1 MKITSANYPDFVAN
15 MQIKWREGF
24 ERVPLM
30 AKKLYDVQ
38 NNDLLITDHSG
49 IENGGFARRKAEG
62 DNYYKGN
69 PVQNYRKTMTK
80 YRVGEQEEITW
91 EMRKYDKYKKM
102 GDVIKML
109 GEKVSQRMEID
120 LSHRLTFGT
129 ATTYTDMDGETV
141 SITTG
146 DGLQLFYSLHTVPG
160 SSTTFRNRIAN
171 NPAISK
177 GGLEAAELLFSSQMI
192 DTSGGKIVVK
202 PDTIITTDDPNTV
215 NTVLEFLRS
224 TAAPEG
230 AHSGIVNNYK
240 SKYNHIVLPYL
251 ATTNVG
257 AYDSTKAKY
266 WMLASVAH
274 TDAVCEISEM
284 PHMIAP
290 AAGQNSEEFD
300 NDDWK
305 FKGSAAYG
313 IEIIDPRWIVMSSG
327 DGTA

>member
-1 MKITSANYPDFVAN
+1 MKITTANYPDFVAN

-24 ERVPLM
+24 ERVPLK
-30 AKKLYDVQ
+30 AKELYDVQ
-38 NNDLLITDHSG
+38 YNELYITDHSG

-91 EMRKYDKYKKM
+91 EMRKYDRYKKM
-102 GDVIKML
+102 ADTIKML

-120 LSHRLTFGT
+120 LTHRFTFGT
-129 ATTYTDMDGETV
+129 ATTYTDMDGESV
-141 SITTG
+141 AIDTG
-146 DGLQLFYSLHTVPG
+146 DDLQLFYSAHKVPG
-160 SSTTFRNRIAN
+160 SATTYRNRIAN
-171 NPAISK
+171 NPLFSR
-177 GGLEAAELLFSSQMI
+177 GGLEAAETLFATQMI

-202 PDTIITTDDPNTV
+202 PDTIVTSDDPNTV
-215 NTVLEFLRS
+215 NTVLEILNS
-224 TAAPEG
+224 TASPDG
-230 AHSGIVNNYK
+230 AHSGVANSYK
-240 SKYNHIVLPYL
+240 SKYRHIELPYL
-251 ATTNVG
+251 ATDATG

-290 AAGQNSEEFD
+290 AAGQNSEDFD
-300 NDDWK
+300 NDDWR

-313 IEIIDPRWIVMSSG
+313 IEIVDPRWIVMSSG
-327 DGTA
+327 DATA